1 MARYIDADAL
11 IEYLKEENRQI
22 VNGAKRHNVSSD
34 TVYGMQ
40 IAIQAFTNKVN
51 HMPTAYNVDAVVA
64 ELEKESYQEWCDSP
78 KIVELKDAID
88 IVRNAGKDGGEGVQ

>member
-1 MARYIDADAL
+1 MARYIDADEL

-22 VNGAKRHNVSSD
+22 VNDAKSHNISSD

-51 HMPTAYNVDAVVA
+51 HMPTAYDPDAVVA
-64 ELEKESYQEWCDSP
+64 ELKKEAYNGFDLRVSQT
-78 KIVELKDAID
+78 ID
-88 IVRNAGKDGGEGVQ
+88 IVRKAGKDGAE